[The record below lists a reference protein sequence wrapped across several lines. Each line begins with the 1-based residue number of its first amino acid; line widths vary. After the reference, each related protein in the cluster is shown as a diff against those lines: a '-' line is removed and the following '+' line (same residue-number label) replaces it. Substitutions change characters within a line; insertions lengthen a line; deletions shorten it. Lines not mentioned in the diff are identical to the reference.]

1 MAAYWLVLRL
11 REALRK
17 TEFASMQIQQLRL
30 RLLKIGG
37 QVIQT
42 ARRVWFR
49 LAGGYP
55 WKNIFGIVHRRLA
68 TDTG

>member
-1 MAAYWLVLRL
+1 MAAYWLLLRL
-11 REALRK
+11 REALSK
-17 TEFASMQIQQLRL
+17 TEFASMQIQQL

-49 LAGGYP
+49 LASGYP
-55 WKNIFGIVHRRLA
+55 WKKIFALAQSRLT
-68 TDTG
+68 TDTT

>member
-11 REALRK
+11 REALVR
-17 TEFASMQIQQLRL
+17 TELSTTQSQQLKL

-42 ARRVWFR
+42 AWQGIFV
-49 LAGGYP
+49 LA
-55 WKNIFGIVHRRLA
+55 HRQLQS
-68 TDTG
+68 DSC

>member
-11 REALRK
+11 REALHK
-17 TEFASMQIQQLRL
+17 TEFATMQVQQLRL

-42 ARRVWFR
+42 ARRLWFR
-49 LAGGYP
+49 LASGYP
-55 WKNIFGIVHRRLA
+55 WQGIFTLAHQRLA
-68 TDTG
+68 LDTA